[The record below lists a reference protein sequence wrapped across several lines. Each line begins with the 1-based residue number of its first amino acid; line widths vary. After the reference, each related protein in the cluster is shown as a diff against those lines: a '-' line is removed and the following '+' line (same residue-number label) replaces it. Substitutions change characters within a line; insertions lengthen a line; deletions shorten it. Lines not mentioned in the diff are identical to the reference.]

1 MEQLK
6 LYPAGGSRDYQYKQL
21 CEQLATELEA
31 VQKESMELLAEH
43 AENAERQRDEARESR
58 ETFKALFEVE
68 QLKTTERDHLI
79 KVVDAANRLIKNPEC
94 ECYPPSD
101 THGCRYCNAWTA
113 LEKALADHSLL
124 PHAQAKKG
132 TT

>member
-1 MEQLK
+1 M
-6 LYPAGGSRDYQYKQL
+6 SDYS
-21 CEQLATELEA
+21 
-31 VQKESMELLAEH
+31 KESGDNYMTLVKE
-43 AENAERQRDEARESR
+43 AERQRDEARESR
-58 ETFKALFEVE
+58 ETFKALFEGE